1 MKSWDELTRKEQL
14 ECIVWDAY
22 KNAHGFRPRHMNL
35 QAMTEQELE
44 AELSYL
50 SDVIDRNEREREA
63 EEAEAIV
70 RFEARVKS
78 LIETGA
84 SDRETAIRWIR
95 QAEDAEYGDMDFLC
109 YTLGLPY
116 GYFKEASYV

>member
-1 MKSWDELTRKEQL
+1 
-14 ECIVWDAY
+14 
-22 KNAHGFRPRHMNL
+22 MNL

-44 AELSYL
+44 AELNYL
-50 SDVIDRNEREREA
+50 SEVIDRNEIEREA

-70 RFEARVKS
+70 RFEDRVKS

-84 SDRETAIRWIR
+84 GDRETAIRWIR

-116 GYFKEASYV
+116 GYFKEVAYV